1 MTTKAIITLLFEFGY
16 VLIFGIMG
24 AASFLLHIPKDKGM
38 ESYKKARTS
47 LGAALLTLSLFC
59 IIKILILN
67 THTEYVDFWL
77 LVTFTLIHSWLTY
90 ATMLFLLETPRFLI
104 KHFLVD
110 GIVPTVT
117 MLICGIIGL
126 IYPASQRFMQI
137 VFGCIFGLKCTY
149 MFYICLHEYYKCERE
164 LTEYYDQTP
173 NIVWIKRLIYLSIFM
188 SAATLVSFYV
198 TYIHAVYY
206 ILIPIIYAYIFVKII
221 NFAPKKIDEIRKQNI
236 LMEKEE
242 KKEEKEKKKNS
253 DLGDKIRP
261 LVESWIEDRGY
272 CTPELNIKS
281 VAAEIG
287 TNQNYLSQYINN
299 YLDTTFQVWLNT
311 LRIEEAK
318 QILKNGEKLSIEEV
332 GAMVGFPQ
340 SYNFSKWFR
349 TVTGT
354 TPYKFRKYS

>member
-38 ESYKKARTS
+38 ENYKKARTS

-59 IIKILILN
+59 IIKIIILN

-77 LVTFTLIHSWLTY
+77 LVTFTLTHSWLTY
-90 ATMLFLLETPRFLI
+90 ATMLFLLETPRLLI

-149 MFYICLHEYYKCERE
+149 MFYICLREYYKCERE
-164 LTEYYDQTP
+164 LTEYYDLTP

-206 ILIPIIYAYIFVKII
+206 LLIPIIYAYIFVEII
-221 NFAPKKIDEIRKQNI
+221 NFAPKKIDDIRKQNI
-236 LMEKEE
+236 LMEE
-242 KKEEKEKKKNS
+242 EKKKNS

-272 CTPELNIKS
+272 CTPGLNIKS

-318 QILKNGEKLSIEEV
+318 QILKNVEKLSIEEV
-332 GAMVGFPQ
+332 GAMVGIPQ
-340 SYNFSKWFR
+340 GYNFSKWFR